1 MNRVD
6 GINRGMD
13 RHEAAANR
21 SRSRRSKGKVSD
33 EEWAIRVDLAAAYR
47 MVAHY
52 GWDDL
57 IFTHLSAR
65 IPGPEHHFLLN
76 PYNLMFEE
84 VTASSLVKV
93 DVNGNPVEPTPFITN
108 PAGFTIHSA
117 IHMAREDAHA
127 VMHLHTPAGQAVSA
141 HSEGLLPL
149 TQTAMLIR
157 GDLAFHDYEG
167 VAVDLDERE
176 RLVAD
181 LGDKNAMI
189 LRNHGTLAVG
199 KNVGECFV
207 RLYFLERACQAQIMA
222 LSAGD
227 SINNPPQGS
236 PEITAQQGA
245 GRAAARRQPA
255 RLAGAHEARPKA
267 RDSPLRDPP
276 RWTSRT
282 LSVGRRRGNEGR
294 QRQRL
299 SRARQGAA
307 AAFPV
312 RISRRRFLRRGDASA
327 ERRGPAGDRAAAAGA
342 ARRVGD
348 RPVDRAVRAALG
360 DAGRPGAGRP
370 VRPLCAAR
378 RGAGGAG
385 RGGGRRAVHPV
396 DAERLLDR
404 RSRGD
409 AGSRFWFQLYI
420 VKDRGFVSD
429 MIARAQGGGLRR
441 AAADRRPRRSRHAL
455 SRLSRRAVGIAAR
468 PGSRI
473 GQVLRRPDWAWD
485 VALRGRPHDHGQS
498 RAAARHGRGARA
510 T

>member
-6 GINRGMD
+6 SINRGMSD
-13 RHEAAANR
+13 LKPLDSVEVPPMQD
-21 SRSRRSKGKVSD
+21 KVSE

-65 IPGPEHHFLLN
+65 VPGPEHHFLLN

-149 TQTAMLIR
+149 TQTAMLVR
-157 GDLAFHDYEG
+157 GDVAFHEYEG
-167 VAVDLDERE
+167 VAVDLSERE

-181 LGDKNAMI
+181 LGEKNAMI

-222 LSAGD
+222 LSAGENV
-227 SINNPPQGS
+227 NNPPQGS
-236 PEITAQQGA
+236 PEVTAEQ
-245 GRAAARRQPA
+245 
-255 RLAGAHEARPKA
+255 
-267 RDSPLRDPP
+267 
-276 RWTSRT
+276 
-282 LSVGRRRGNEGR
+282 
-294 QRQRL
+294 
-299 SRARQGAA
+299 
-307 AAFPV
+307 
-312 RISRRRFLRRGDASA
+312 
-327 ERRGPAGDRAAAAGA
+327 
-342 ARRVGD
+342 
-348 RPVDRAVRAALG
+348 
-360 DAGRPGAGRP
+360 
-370 VRPLCAAR
+370 
-378 RGAGGAG
+378 
-385 RGGGRRAVHPV
+385 
-396 DAERLLDR
+396 
-404 RSRGD
+404 
-409 AGSRFWFQLYI
+409 
-420 VKDRGFVSD
+420 
-429 MIARAQGGGLRR
+429 
-441 AAADRRPRRSRHAL
+441 
-455 SRLSRRAVGIAAR
+455 
-468 PGSRI
+468 
-473 GQVLRRPDWAWD
+473 GQVG
-485 VALRGRPHDHGQS
+485 VAL
-498 RAAARHGRGARA
+498 AANLLAWPALKRKAYRLDPSFA